1 MCRSILK
8 RNRLGRK
15 GYKMYHLR
23 RKETQENGM
32 ESSPVFKKKERSRFK
47 KNHFVEGNKDRG
59 DVRTRSH
66 PTQLPPCEKKLN
78 KS

>member
-47 KNHFVEGNKDRG
+47 KIILLKGIKTGVMSDQ
-59 DVRTRSH
+59 D
-66 PTQLPPCEKKLN
+66 PTQLSFHRVKRN
-78 KS
+78 

>member
-1 MCRSILK
+1 MYRSILK

-15 GYKMYHLR
+15 GYEMYHLR
-23 RKETQENGM
+23 RKETQESVM
-32 ESSPVFKKKERSRFK
+32 EPSPVFRKKQIKE
-47 KNHFVEGNKDRG
+47 NPFVEGNKDGG

-66 PTQLPPCEKKLN
+66 PTQLPLCEKKLN